1 MSRIGEFARSTKETR
16 IQVTLNL
23 DGTGTANVTTGLG
36 FLDHMLENLA
46 RHSSFDIQL
55 QCQGDL
61 NIDDHHTAEDCAIAL
76 GRALDDALGDRAG
89 IQRFGAQ
96 YAPLDESLSRV
107 VVDLCGR
114 AWSEIHLDL
123 KRERI
128 GDWAT
133 ENITHFFRSLSAS
146 SRSTIHVDVLR
157 GDNDHHKVEASFKAL
172 AMALRQATAA
182 CGQGVPSTK
191 GVLG

>member
-1 MSRIGEFARSTKETR
+1 MSRVGDCARLTRETR
-16 IQVTLNL
+16 IQASVDL
-23 DGTGTANVTTGLG
+23 DGTGAADVKTGLG

-46 RHSSFDIQL
+46 RHSGFDIKL
-55 QCQGDL
+55 QCRGDL
-61 NIDDHHTAEDCAIAL
+61 NVDDHHTAEDCAIAL
-76 GRALDDALGDRAG
+76 GSALDEALGDRSG
-89 IQRFGAQ
+89 ITRFGAQ

-128 GDWAT
+128 GEWAT
-133 ENITHFFRSLSAS
+133 ENITHFFRTLSAS

-172 AMALRQATAA
+172 AIALRQATTAR
-182 CGQGVPSTK
+182 GQGVPSTK

>member
-1 MSRIGEFARSTKETR
+1 MSRIGECARLTRETQ
-16 IQVTLNL
+16 IQAEISL
-23 DGTGTANVTTGLG
+23 DGTGVANVSTGLG

-46 RHSSFDIQL
+46 RHSGFDITL
-55 QCQGDL
+55 QCRGDL
-61 NIDDHHTAEDCAIAL
+61 NVDDHHTAEDCAIAL
-76 GRALDDALGDRAG
+76 GSALNEALGDRSG
-89 IQRFGAQ
+89 ITRFGAQ
-96 YAPLDESLSRV
+96 YAPLDESLCRV

-128 GDWAT
+128 GEWAT
-133 ENITHFFRSLSAS
+133 ENITHFFRTLSAS

-172 AMALRQATAA
+172 AIALRQATTAR
-182 CGQGVPSTK
+182 GQGVPSTK

>member
-23 DGTGTANVTTGLG
+23 DGTGTANVATGLG

-61 NIDDHHTAEDCAIAL
+61 NVDDHHTAEDCAIAL

-114 AWSEIHLDL
+114 AWSEIHLNL

-133 ENITHFFRSLSAS
+133 ENITHFFRTLSAS

-157 GDNDHHKVEASFKAL
+157 GDNNNYYY
-172 AMALRQATAA
+172 
-182 CGQGVPSTK
+182 
-191 GVLG
+191 

>member
-1 MSRIGEFARSTKETR
+1 MSRVGDCARLTRETR
-16 IQVTLNL
+16 IQASVDL
-23 DGTGTANVTTGLG
+23 DGTGAADVKTGLG

-46 RHSSFDIQL
+46 RHSGFDIKL
-55 QCQGDL
+55 QCRGDL
-61 NIDDHHTAEDCAIAL
+61 NVDDHHTAEDCAIAL
-76 GRALDDALGDRAG
+76 GSALDEALGDRSG
-89 IQRFGAQ
+89 ITRFGAQ

-123 KRERI
+123 KREQI
-128 GDWAT
+128 GEWAT
-133 ENITHFFRSLSAS
+133 ENITHFFRTLSAS

-172 AMALRQATAA
+172 AIALRQATTAR
-182 CGQGVPSTK
+182 GQGVPSTK

>member
-1 MSRIGEFARSTKETR
+1 MSRVGDCARLTRETR
-16 IQVTLNL
+16 IQASVDL
-23 DGTGTANVTTGLG
+23 DGTGAADVKTGLG

-46 RHSSFDIQL
+46 RHSGFDIKL
-55 QCQGDL
+55 QCRGDL
-61 NIDDHHTAEDCAIAL
+61 NVDDHHTAEDCAIAL
-76 GRALDDALGDRAG
+76 GSALDEALGDRSG
-89 IQRFGAQ
+89 ITRFGAQ

-107 VVDLCGR
+107 VVDLCRR

-128 GDWAT
+128 GEWAT
-133 ENITHFFRSLSAS
+133 ENITHFFRTLSAS

-172 AMALRQATAA
+172 AIALRQATTAR
-182 CGQGVPSTK
+182 GQGVPSTK

>member
-23 DGTGTANVTTGLG
+23 DGTGTANVATGLG

-61 NIDDHHTAEDCAIAL
+61 NVDDHHTAEDCAIAL

-114 AWSEIHLDL
+114 AWSEIHLNL

-133 ENITHFFRSLSAS
+133 ENITHFFRTLSAS

-172 AMALRQATAA
+172 AMALRKATAA

>member
-1 MSRIGEFARSTKETR
+1 MSRVGEFARITSETR
-16 IQVTLNL
+16 IQVALNL
-23 DGTGTANVTTGLG
+23 DGTGNADVKTGLG

-46 RHSSFDIQL
+46 RHSGFDIQL
-55 QCQGDL
+55 QGDL
-61 NIDDHHTAEDCAIAL
+61 VVDDHHTAEDCAIAL
-76 GRALDDALGDRAG
+76 GTALDEALGDRAG
-89 IQRFGAQ
+89 ITRFGAQ

-133 ENITHFFRSLSAS
+133 ENITHFFRTLSAS

-172 AMALRQATAA
+172 AIALRQATTSRR
-182 CGQGVPSTK
+182 QGIPSTK

>member
-1 MSRIGEFARSTKETR
+1 MSRVGECARLTRETR
-16 IQVTLNL
+16 IQASINL
-23 DGTGTANVTTGLG
+23 DGSGSADVKTGLG

-46 RHSSFDIQL
+46 RHSGFDIEL
-55 QCQGDL
+55 QCLGDL
-61 NIDDHHTAEDCAIAL
+61 NVDDHHTAEDCAIAL
-76 GRALDDALGDRAG
+76 GSALDEALGDRAG
-89 IQRFGAQ
+89 ITRFGAQ
-96 YAPLDESLSRV
+96 YAPLDESLCRV

-114 AWSEIHLDL
+114 AWSEVHLDL

-128 GDWAT
+128 GEWAT
-133 ENITHFFRSLSAS
+133 ENITHFFRTLSAS

-172 AMALRQATAA
+172 AVALRQATTAR
-182 CGQGVPSTK
+182 GQGVPSTK

>member
-1 MSRIGEFARSTKETR
+1 MNRVGEFARITSETR
-16 IQVTLNL
+16 IQVALNL
-23 DGTGTANVTTGLG
+23 DGTGNADVKTGLG

-46 RHSSFDIQL
+46 RHSGFDIQL
-55 QCQGDL
+55 QCRGDL
-61 NIDDHHTAEDCAIAL
+61 VVDDHHTAEDCAIAL
-76 GRALDDALGDRAG
+76 GTALDEALGDRAG
-89 IQRFGAQ
+89 ITRFGAQ

-133 ENITHFFRSLSAS
+133 ENITHFFRTLSAS

-172 AMALRQATAA
+172 AIALRQATTSR
-182 CGQGVPSTK
+182 GQGIPSTK